1 MTDSRNEMR
10 VPDGTAAPTSAT
22 ALWALPLV
30 LLTLLVVALRLY
42 LSANVVNLWVNYT
55 IEAGAFYEKFHF
67 GTYAMLGLAFIAL
80 GSRPLVFGPG
90 DAPRFRALFRFGLLM
105 IGLFGLLLIAGSG
118 RTPAP
123 FIDTYFCAA
132 LAGLVLLAQ
141 NPSARRLVA
150 ECVVALNVA
159 SAVLAT
165 IEAVLKVHVLPY
177 PTVEEVFRPVGLME
191 HPLTLGLVSAGT
203 IGFVVLTSWRGW
215 VKALA
220 IALLFIGAAA
230 SGARFALLVASL
242 ELVALLLFVPWT
254 RMPPRLARKAK
265 LSSLALLLA
274 LGLLLF
280 AALATG
286 GLLSRFSNGIV
297 DANAFARIDIYRVFG
312 MVSPGEILFGTDLND
327 LMALVNKRLHLP
339 FIESSIVYL
348 TFQMGLLLLLIFVFA
363 LWRLLRRLLA
373 SQPIAA
379 SIATLTFFVA
389 ALSNNT
395 FSTKTPVVTMVIVL
409 LIGLARAPRPAPSE
423 PQTPP
428 PEPQNKIEAQ
438 II

>member
-1 MTDSRNEMR
+1 MTDLQDDAS
-10 VPDGTAAPTSAT
+10 VADGPTAALGPTAI
-22 ALWALPLV
+22 WALPLV
-30 LLTLLVVALRLY
+30 LLTVLVVVLRLY
-42 LSANVVNLWVNYT
+42 LSANVANLWVNYT
-55 IEAGAFYEKFHF
+55 TEAGAFYEKFHF
-67 GTYAMLGLAFIAL
+67 GTYAMLALAFIAL

-90 DAPRFRALFRFGLLM
+90 DAKRFRALFRFGLLM
-105 IGLFGLLLIAGSG
+105 IVLFGLLLVVGSG

-141 NPSARRLVA
+141 NPSARRFVA

-165 IEAVLKVHVLPY
+165 FEAVIKVHVLPY
-177 PTVEEVFRPVGLME
+177 PTIEEVFRPVGLME
-191 HPLTLGLVSAGT
+191 HPLTLGLVSAGS

-215 VKALA
+215 VKAVAMGLM
-220 IALLFIGAAA
+220 FIGTAA

-242 ELVALLLFVPWT
+242 ELIALLLFVPWT

-265 LSSLALLLA
+265 FAALALLLT
-274 LGLLLF
+274 LGLVLF
-280 AALATG
+280 AGLAAG

-312 MVSPGEILFGTDLND
+312 MVSPAEILFGTDLNG
-327 LMALVNKRLHLP
+327 LMVLVNKRLHLP

-348 TFQMGLLLLLIFVFA
+348 TFQMGLLLLLVFAFA
-363 LWRLLRRLLA
+363 LWRLLSRLLA
-373 SQPIAA
+373 GQATAA
-379 SIATLTFFVA
+379 SIATLAFFVA

-395 FSTKTPVVTMVIVL
+395 LSTKTPVLTMIIVL
-409 LIGLARAPRPAPSE
+409 LIGLARQPKPAPAE
-423 PQTPP
+423 TR
-428 PEPQNKIEAQ
+428 
-438 II
+438 

>member
-1 MTDSRNEMR
+1 MTDLQDDAS
-10 VPDGTAAPTSAT
+10 VADGPTAALGAT
-22 ALWALPLV
+22 AIWALPLV
-30 LLTLLVVALRLY
+30 LLTVLVVVLRLY
-42 LSANVVNLWVNYT
+42 LSANVANLWVNYT
-55 IEAGAFYEKFHF
+55 TEAGAFYEKFHF
-67 GTYAMLGLAFIAL
+67 GTYAMLALAFIAL

-105 IGLFGLLLIAGSG
+105 IVLFGLLLVVGSG

-141 NPSARRLVA
+141 NLSARRFVA

-165 IEAVLKVHVLPY
+165 FEAVVKVHILPY
-177 PTVEEVFRPVGLME
+177 PTIEEVFRPVGLME
-191 HPLTLGLVSAGT
+191 HPLTLGLVSAGS

-215 VKALA
+215 VKAVA
-220 IALLFIGAAA
+220 MSLLFIGTAT

-242 ELVALLLFVPWT
+242 ELIALLLFVPWT

-265 LSSLALLLA
+265 FAALALLLT

-280 AALATG
+280 AGLAAG

-312 MVSPGEILFGTDLND
+312 MVSPAEILFGTDLNG

-348 TFQMGLLLLLIFVFA
+348 TFQMGLLLFLLFIFA

-373 SQPIAA
+373 GQATAA

-395 FSTKTPVVTMVIVL
+395 LSTKTPVLTIIIVL
-409 LIGLARAPRPAPSE
+409 LIGLARQPRPASAE
-423 PQTPP
+423 MR
-428 PEPQNKIEAQ
+428 
-438 II
+438 